1 MAVCVDPIGIGPGP
15 FTVDSQSEKQA
26 RARALKMVALAGAR
40 LANLLNESLKTVV
53 LGARARTDE
62 HTVGTATD
70 RLVIFNQHFLKF
82 HDPNVSGRTDARG
95 TASPSR
101 YPRPLSRAVLLARVC
116 GGWT

>member
-70 RLVIFNQHFLKF
+70 RLVIFNQHSLTF
-82 HDPNVSGRTDARG
+82 HDPNCVWAHGCTRNCIS
-95 TASPSR
+95 
-101 YPRPLSRAVLLARVC
+101 VLLPEAIKQGGAPCKVC
-116 GGWT
+116 GGGT